1 MVSFHKS
8 FFNVNGGNS
17 TLREINILSADTF
30 CNNSSV
36 IFEKELLHAYNNN
49 RGAKSAPGS
58 AVSRPVSEYWA
69 PKNDHVAGGRSR
81 PLSWHKERTE
91 GGVHSEA
98 KVGDPNEKH
107 EVSGK
112 DSGEKKQAEKSS
124 GPPSDTLNSLLLLA
138 DLFPSK
144 FQDLIRA
151 IQNGDFSELNSLL
164 ERLAEQGK
172 DGLNLFYGNAADS
185 AINEGLESRLQE
197 VLAGMEANVDNIE
210 VIGNLEKVLQELMSG
225 SSRLSDFLNPYGQ
238 KDVSV
243 NLLNALFGDGSSAGL
258 HESVPDI
265 GAPMALLL
273 STESVQQSVL
283 SFSAPGHVME
293 MLAGKG
299 GSAGSS
305 MLDLGDIA
313 NKFNFTPLMNQSFGF
328 TNLPAEEIPLLMNT
342 SFVDQLASR
351 LANMATSGTQQLS
364 FAINPPELG
373 SLKVVVR
380 AYQGNIQSLIEAT
393 SKEVKDLLDSKSHHL
408 KQILEQQGLNLSDFK
423 VTLAANA
430 TPTETWNF
438 GWNNPREERKFSE
451 PRDEQNFKGNK
462 RDKKAFE
469 KELNIVT

>member
-17 TLREINILSADTF
+17 APREVNILSADTF

-36 IFEKELLHAYNNN
+36 IFEKELLDAFKNNM
-49 RGAKSAPGS
+49 GTKTAPGS
-58 AVSRPVSEYWA
+58 AASRQVSEYRA
-69 PKNDHVAGGRSR
+69 PKGDQVGGTHARPRSYN
-81 PLSWHKERTE
+81 KERE
-91 GGVHSEA
+91 EAGVHSKG
-98 KVGDPNEKH
+98 KVGEPGKKH

-112 DSGEKKQAEKSS
+112 DSGEEKQAEKSS
-124 GPPSDTLNSLLLLA
+124 GTPSDTLNSLVLLA

-151 IQNGDFSELNSLL
+151 IQDGDFSGLNSLL
-164 ERLAEQGK
+164 DGLAKQGK
-172 DGLNLFYGNAADS
+172 DGLNVLNGNAADLV
-185 AINEGLESRLQE
+185 IDEGLGSKLQE
-197 VLAGMEANVDNIE
+197 VLAAMEANGGNIE
-210 VIGNLEKVLQELMSG
+210 MNGNLGKVLKKLMSG
-225 SSRLSDFLNPYGQ
+225 SSRLSDLLNLNGRN
-238 KDVSV
+238 DESV
-243 NLLNALFGDGSSAGL
+243 NLLNALTGDGSSVGFR
-258 HESVPDI
+258 ESVPDI
-265 GAPMALLL
+265 AAPMALLL
-273 STESVQQSVL
+273 SNELGQQNVL
-283 SFSAPGHVME
+283 SFSAPGHAME
-293 MLAGKG
+293 MLAGRG

-328 TNLPAEEIPLLMNT
+328 ANLAPEEVPLLMNT

-393 SKEVKDLLDSKSHHL
+393 SGEVKDLLDSKSHHL

-423 VTLAANA
+423 VTLAANT
-430 TPTETWNF
+430 TPRETWNF
-438 GWNNPREERKFSE
+438 GWNNSREERKFSE
-451 PRDEQNFKGNK
+451 PREERNFKGNK